1 MLDQHGNEKVHG
13 LMKDKELDTIAQAS
27 LLYDFYGALLTDKQ
41 REVMELYHEEN
52 YSIVEIADELGVTK
66 QAIHENLRKSEK
78 ILRSYEEKLGL
89 VIGHAAQET
98 GSRIVSSV
106 ILQNVPVIA
115 TDREYDLE
123 SSSSGYGTMT
133 LCLPT
138 KAAILMV
145 QARTMGQITYLLRN
159 VRDTKAEQ
167 DRSNVTVAPGAS
179 FGDTVR
185 AFQN

>member
-1 MLDQHGNEKVHG
+1 MILLDQHGNEKVHG

-89 VIGHAAQET
+89 MKSLLETRELIEAIDKKIDALIKKAQESGT
-98 GSRIVSSV
+98 GDEEEGLKEIRDMIS
-106 ILQNVPVIA
+106 N
-115 TDREYDLE
+115 LE
-123 SSSSGYGTMT
+123 
-133 LCLPT
+133 
-138 KAAILMV
+138 
-145 QARTMGQITYLLRN
+145 
-159 VRDTKAEQ
+159 E
-167 DRSNVTVAPGAS
+167 
-179 FGDTVR
+179 
-185 AFQN
+185 